1 MAADGRGAARAC
13 GGSTCAPAADRWSA
27 PGRTGCSF
35 LCSKFLPSTCTPCL
49 PLLNVLK
56 RLAGL
61 EARQAAAAPRAAIPH
76 GVRCLTRRMRSLPAM
91 KLRSAASCNM
101 YRDRGVSPAACAA
114 APTPPKAA
122 RAGAA
127 RRSRGA
133 RRKGGGTARALLH
146 RSGTNS
152 CTSNDPSGRF
162 AARSALPCCPCAGL
176 VALSRGPCHCR
187 NPAFPLPVSDPGAS
201 LDTMNDLQSLY
212 PLSGPRLRQLRPVA
226 ALSVIVAPCT
236 TTEKV
241 CHDHIALPG
250 GGDGGLKH
258 VGRRPTAAAADRPAC
273 VLGAGACSHFHPIC
287 PS

>member
-35 LCSKFLPSTCTPCL
+35 LCSKFLPSICTPCL

-101 YRDRGVSPAACAA
+101 YRDRGGSPAACAA

-133 RRKGGGTARALLH
+133 RRKGGGTRRWLASPRAAGCTAREPTPAPPMIL
-146 RSGTNS
+146 
-152 CTSNDPSGRF
+152 
-162 AARSALPCCPCAGL
+162 L
-176 VALSRGPCHCR
+176 VALQPAPRCRAARVQASWPSRE
-187 NPAFPLPVSDPGAS
+187 APVIAETQHFRSPSPTLA
-201 LDTMNDLQSLY
+201 
-212 PLSGPRLRQLRPVA
+212 PRSIL
-226 ALSVIVAPCT
+226 
-236 TTEKV
+236 
-241 CHDHIALPG
+241 
-250 GGDGGLKH
+250 
-258 VGRRPTAAAADRPAC
+258 
-273 VLGAGACSHFHPIC
+273 
-287 PS
+287 